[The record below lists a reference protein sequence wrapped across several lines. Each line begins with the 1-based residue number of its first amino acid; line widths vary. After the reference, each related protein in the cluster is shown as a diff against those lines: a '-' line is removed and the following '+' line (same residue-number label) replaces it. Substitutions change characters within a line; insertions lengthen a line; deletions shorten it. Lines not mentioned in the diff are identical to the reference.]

1 MKDGQKKNTI
11 FLVVIVIA
19 LILVVIGITFAAFNY
34 SRTGTTDNVLTLGDL
49 KLTLQEGNEINI
61 SDALPMSDEDG
72 LASAGFTF
80 SLQNSGN
87 VPIQYQ
93 IYLDDVA
100 VESNE
105 VALDEV
111 FLKYSLD
118 VNGSVGSAALLN
130 SLGTGDSR
138 LLTSGTINGSVTNQY
153 VLRVWIRSDMD
164 ADIQGQ
170 VWKGKLRIE
179 GAQVQ

>member
-1 MKDGQKKNTI
+1 M
-11 FLVVIVIA
+11 
-19 LILVVIGITFAAFNY
+19 
-34 SRTGTTDNVLTLGDL
+34 
-49 KLTLQEGNEINI
+49 
-61 SDALPMSDEDG
+61 
-72 LASAGFTF
+72 
-80 SLQNSGN
+80 
-87 VPIQYQ
+87 
-93 IYLDDVA
+93 
-100 VESNE
+100 
-105 VALDEV
+105 ALDEV